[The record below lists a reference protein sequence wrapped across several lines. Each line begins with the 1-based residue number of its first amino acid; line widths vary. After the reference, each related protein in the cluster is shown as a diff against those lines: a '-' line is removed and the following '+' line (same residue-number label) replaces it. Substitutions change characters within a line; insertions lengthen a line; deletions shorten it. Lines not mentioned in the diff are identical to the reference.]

1 MIGILVVEDDENYR
15 FEIKEEL
22 QGRLACRSE
31 FYFASN
37 FEAAT
42 QLLQTQEIDL
52 ILLDI
57 IFPLDQKMELR
68 DDVDYRAGVKL
79 LDWIIRSGFDGNI
92 VVLSSQD
99 KTFAVDLL
107 IRYKNVTD
115 YVFKDSPWK
124 EILYKIEKQIRSIR
138 ERANLLS
145 QVQGTHAFIG
155 HSAGIA
161 EIRKMAKRVAPM
173 DTTVLLTGESG
184 SGKEVAAH
192 YFHSQSTRAK
202 GPFIVLNCAAVPE
215 GLFESQLFGHRK
227 GAFTG
232 ADRDQTGTFEAADG
246 GTIFLDEIGELPLPM
261 QAKLLRVLQEK
272 SIVPV
277 GYIRPINVD
286 VRVIAA
292 TNRSLEEAV
301 KNKEFREDLYYRL
314 NVFPIK
320 MPPLRDRPEDLSD
333 LATCFLESFHQR
345 TGFKRSL
352 SKEALDLLTHHHWP
366 GNVRELKNTIERIAI
381 LTENPIIGY
390 TDVVDVVQFTGKE
403 DYRVQ
408 IPYGDLDYKTAK
420 TQVVDAFHR
429 KFFTYHL
436 HRNNHRI
443 AQTAK
448 AVGYN
453 RNDLSKLIKKLEIPL
468 KANSEDDDEY
478 RG

>member
-22 QGRLACRSE
+22 QEQLACRCE
-31 FYFASN
+31 FHFASN
-37 FEAAT
+37 LERAT
-42 QLLQTQEIDL
+42 ELLRTQEIDL

-79 LDWIIRSGFDGNI
+79 LDWILSSAFDGNI

-124 EILYKIEKQIRSIR
+124 EILYKVEKQVRAIR
-138 ERANLLS
+138 ERRNLLS
-145 QVQGTHAFIG
+145 QVQGAHAFIG
-155 HSAGIA
+155 HSPAIN

-173 DTTVLLTGESG
+173 DTTILLTGESG

-192 YFHSQSTRAK
+192 YFHSQSIRSK
-202 GPFIVLNCAAVPE
+202 GPFIALNCAAVPE

-232 ADRDQTGTFEAADG
+232 ADRDQTGSFEEADG
-246 GTIFLDEIGELPLPM
+246 GTIFLDEIGDLPMPM

-272 SIVPV
+272 AIVPV
-277 GYIRPINVD
+277 GEVRPIEVD

-301 KNKEFREDLYYRL
+301 KVREFREDLFYRL
-314 NVFPIK
+314 NVFPIQ
-320 MPPLRDRPEDLSD
+320 MPALRERSEDISD
-333 LATCFLESFHQR
+333 LAECFLESFHRR
-345 TGFKRSL
+345 TGFKRSI
-352 SKEALDLLTHHHWP
+352 SEEALELLMNHHWP

-381 LTENPIIGY
+381 LTENQIIGY

-420 TQVVDAFHR
+420 AQVTDAFHKR
-429 KFFTYHL
+429 FFTYHL
-436 HRNNHRI
+436 RRNNHRI
-443 AQTAK
+443 SQTAE

-468 KANSEDDDEY
+468 KPGSEDE
-478 RG
+478 G